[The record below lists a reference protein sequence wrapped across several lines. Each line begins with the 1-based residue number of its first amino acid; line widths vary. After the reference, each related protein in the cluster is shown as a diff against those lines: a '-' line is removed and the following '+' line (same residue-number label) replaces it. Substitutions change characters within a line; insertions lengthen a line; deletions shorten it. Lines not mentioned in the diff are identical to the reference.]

1 MRIKKALLVEMFCAF
16 VFVSIMLAVMAA
28 PFLIALAMVCE
39 FAKGPYR

>member
-28 PFLIALAMVCE
+28 PFLIALAMACE